1 MMTAIYYVMNICI
14 ECNNELRCLSDDVL
28 IDLTEE
34 ELDKYLNCDE
44 SVFKLNQVERQQTY
58 TQRVR
63 LHALEKREKETA

>member
-1 MMTAIYYVMNICI
+1 MNNCI
-14 ECNNELRCLSDDVL
+14 ECSNELRCLSDDAL
-28 IDLTEE
+28 MNLNEE

-63 LHALEKREKETA
+63 LHALEKREQETA

>member
-1 MMTAIYYVMNICI
+1 MSNCI

-44 SVFKLNQVERQQTY
+44 SVFKLNQVERQQADSK
-58 TQRVR
+58 RVC
-63 LHALEKREKETA
+63 LHVN

>member
-1 MMTAIYYVMNICI
+1 MSNCI
-14 ECNNELRCLSDDVL
+14 ECSNELRCLSDDAL
-28 IDLTEE
+28 MNLNEE

-63 LHALEKREKETA
+63 LNAFEKREQETA